1 MCIKLFFL
9 SLLMYLLSSAAHAD
23 EASLKKS
30 LEAYFPN
37 EKIEILKK
45 TPFLELYEVVIGD
58 QLFYVDEK
66 VNYIFTGHIFDL
78 KTEKNI
84 TEERLQEIMN
94 ARRVDIYSLPLG
106 LAIKEVKG
114 SGKRKLVI
122 FSDPNCGYCKRL
134 EKELVNVTNVTIY
147 TLLYPILNGS
157 KEVAKTI
164 WCSDDRL
171 KTWNNFMLK
180 AIRPTET
187 NCKTP
192 IDTFLQIGKEYGFMS
207 TPTIIFADGTVVSGM
222 MSAEMI
228 EKKLS
233 ASTN

>member
-1 MCIKLFFL
+1 MHIKLFFL
-9 SLLMYLLSSAAHAD
+9 SLLLYLFSSTVYAD
-23 EASLKKS
+23 EALLKKS

-37 EKIEILKK
+37 EKIEILKR
-45 TPFLELYEVVIGD
+45 TPFLQLYEVVIGG

-66 VNYIFTGHIFDL
+66 ANYFFSGYLFNL

-84 TEERLQEIMN
+84 TEERLREIKD
-94 ARRVDIYSLPLG
+94 ARRVDINSLPLE

-157 KEVAKTI
+157 KEVAETI

-171 KTWNNFMLK
+171 KAWNDFMLN
-180 AIRPTET
+180 AIKPTGT
-187 NCKTP
+187 NCRTP
-192 IDTFLQIGKEYGFMS
+192 IDTLILLGKKHGFNS
-207 TPTIIFADGTVVSGM
+207 TPTMIFADGTIVPGM
-222 MSAEMI
+222 ISAEMI
-228 EKKLS
+228 EKKLN
-233 ASTN
+233 APIN

>member
-84 TEERLQEIMN
+84 TEERLQEIIN

-192 IDTFLQIGKEYGFMS
+192 IDTFLQIGKKYGFMS
-207 TPTIIFADGTVVSGM
+207 TPTIIFADGTVVAGM

>member
-1 MCIKLFFL
+1 MHIKLFLL
-9 SLLMYLLSSAAHAD
+9 SLLLYLLSSTVHAD

-45 TPFLELYEVVIGD
+45 TPFLELYEVVVGD

-66 VNYIFTGHIFDL
+66 ANYFFAGYIFDI
-78 KTEKNI
+78 KMEKNI
-84 TEERLQEIMN
+84 TEERLREIKD
-94 ARRVDIYSLPLG
+94 ARRVDINSLPLG

-114 SGKRKLVI
+114 SGKRKMVI

-134 EKELVNVTNVTIY
+134 EKELVNVTDVTIY

-171 KTWNNFMLK
+171 KAWNDFMLN
-180 AIRPTET
+180 AIKPTGT

-192 IDTFLQIGKEYGFMS
+192 IDTLLQLGKKHGFNS
-207 TPTIIFADGTVVSGM
+207 TPTMIFADGKVVVGII
-222 MSAEMI
+222 SAEII
-228 EKKLS
+228 EKKLNEL
-233 ASTN
+233 TN

>member
-1 MCIKLFFL
+1 MYIKLFL
-9 SLLMYLLSSAAHAD
+9 LPLLMYLLSSAAHAD

-30 LEAYFPN
+30 LKAYFPN

-45 TPFLELYEVVIGD
+45 TPFLELYEVVVGD

-66 VNYIFTGHIFDL
+66 VNYFFTGYIFDL

-84 TEERLQEIMN
+84 TEERLWEIMN
-94 ARRVDIYSLPLG
+94 ARRVDIYSLPLE

-114 SGKRKLVI
+114 NGKRKLII

-134 EKELVNVTNVTIY
+134 EKELVNVTDVTIY

-157 KEVAKTI
+157 KEVANTI

-171 KTWNNFMLK
+171 KAWNNFMLK
-180 AIRPTET
+180 AIKPTGT

-192 IDTFLQIGKEYGFMS
+192 IDTFLQIGKKHGFNS
-207 TPTIIFADGTVVSGM
+207 TPTMIFADGTVVSGM
-222 MSAEMI
+222 MSAGMI
-228 EKKLS
+228 EKKLTTP
-233 ASTN
+233 TN

>member
-1 MCIKLFFL
+1 MYIKLFL
-9 SLLMYLLSSAAHAD
+9 LPLLMYLLSSAAHAD

-30 LEAYFPN
+30 LKAYFPN

-45 TPFLELYEVVIGD
+45 TPFLELYEVVVGD

-66 VNYIFTGHIFDL
+66 VNYFFTGYIFDL

-94 ARRVDIYSLPLG
+94 ARRVDIYSLPLE

-114 SGKRKLVI
+114 NGKRKLII

-134 EKELVNVTNVTIY
+134 EKELVNVTDVTIY

-157 KEVAKTI
+157 KEVANTI

-171 KTWNNFMLK
+171 KAWNNFMLK
-180 AIRPTET
+180 AIKPTGT

-192 IDTFLQIGKEYGFMS
+192 IDTFLQIGKKHGFNS
-207 TPTIIFADGTVVSGM
+207 TPTMIFADGTVVSGM
-222 MSAEMI
+222 MSAGII
-228 EKKLS
+228 EKKLNTP
-233 ASTN
+233 TN

>member
-58 QLFYVDEK
+58 QLFYVDKK

-192 IDTFLQIGKEYGFMS
+192 IDTFLQIGKKYGFMS
-207 TPTIIFADGTVVSGM
+207 TPTIIFADGTVVAGM